1 LSANYSRRH
10 LTWVRHGTAWLVRH
24 SGTELARV
32 VPDEKYPG
40 MWRVRSPDGRL
51 SDMANITWAKD
62 AAVTMAL
69 VVLNRSDDVGIDG
82 GDGTQKEKP
91 KSAVQVPPDTGRA
104 ATGDWA
110 TELQSHIEEAAE

>member
-1 LSANYSRRH
+1 MSANYSRRH
-10 LTWVRHGTAWLVRH
+10 LQWVRDGAAWVVRNGGSELV
-24 SGTELARV
+24 RV

-69 VVLNRSDDVGIDG
+69 AVLNRSDDVGIDG
-82 GDGTQKEKP
+82 VDGTQKGIA
-91 KSAVQVPPDTGRA
+91 KSAVQVPPDTGRVP
-104 ATGDWA
+104 TGDRP
-110 TELQSHIEEAAE
+110 TELQSGASS